1 MDIEVSKGEFT
12 ILEKILYNLIIRRL
26 QMKLFKMANSDS
38 KLKIGMAQIS
48 PVWLDK
54 DRTIEKVINQL
65 KEAAIKHCE
74 LLVFGEGLL
83 PGYPFWLELTN
94 ASVFNSKMQK
104 EIHAH
109 YARNSIQLEAGELD
123 QICKFCRELNIA
135 TYLGIIER
143 PKDRGGHSLYCS
155 LVYIDAL
162 GKIQSVHR
170 KLQPTYDERLTW
182 SPGDGH
188 GLQVHSLKKFTV
200 GGLNCWENWMPLP
213 RTALYGLGE
222 NLHIAVW
229 PGSDHNTRDITRFI
243 ARESRSFVVSVSS
256 MMRKQDFPEDTP
268 YLNEIL
274 ENAPDILA
282 NGGSC
287 IAGPD
292 GEWLVEPQIGKEGL
306 ITYEIDFN
314 RVLEERQNF
323 DPVGHY
329 SRPDV
334 TRLIVNRDRQTV
346 VKYTVDQNKEE
357 PKG

>member
-1 MDIEVSKGEFT
+1 MSKNDT
-12 ILEKILYNLIIRRL
+12 QLRV
-26 QMKLFKMANSDS
+26 
-38 KLKIGMAQIS
+38 GMAQIS

-54 DRTIEKVINQL
+54 EKTKEKIISCIN
-65 KEAAIKHCE
+65 EAADKKCE

-83 PGYPFWLELTN
+83 PGYPFWLGLTN
-94 ASVFNSKMQK
+94 ATEFDSRMQK
-104 EIHAH
+104 ELHAH
-109 YARNSIQLEAGELD
+109 YVRNAIQIEAGEL
-123 QICKFCRELNIA
+123 NTIA
-135 TYLGIIER
+135 TLCGNRKISVYLGLIER
-143 PKDRGGHSLYCS
+143 PTGRGGHSLYCS
-155 LVYIDAL
+155 LVYINTS
-162 GKIQSVHR
+162 GKICSVHR

-188 GLQVHSLKKFTV
+188 GLQVHSLKKFTL

-222 NLHIAVW
+222 DLHIAVW

-256 MMRKQDFPEDTP
+256 LMYRSDFPKSTP
-268 YLNEIL
+268 YLDQIL
-274 ENAPDILA
+274 QDCPDVLA

-292 GEWLVEPQIGKEGL
+292 GEWIIEPQIGNEGL
-306 ITYEIDFN
+306 IIQDIDFN

-334 TRLIVNRDRQTV
+334 TKLTVNRERQSILELEDRSKTQ
-346 VKYTVDQNKEE
+346 K
-357 PKG
+357 